1 MIVISCLGTSKLL
14 NFRDIRKSSK
24 PFLCPN
30 LSSQPKSETGVNYNY
45 EMLRAFVQYTLNVDL
60 NAPVIKDLVEKYK
73 DIEQFNRSITD
84 KYVAIC
90 KRF

>member
-1 MIVISCLGTSKLL
+1 
-14 NFRDIRKSSK
+14 
-24 PFLCPN
+24 
-30 LSSQPKSETGVNYNY
+30 
-45 EMLRAFVQYTLNVDL
+45 MLRAFVQYTLNVDL

-90 KRF
+90 KRFLRLYLEGCNQLHIMRNIYK

>member
-1 MIVISCLGTSKLL
+1 MFVLKFSPIHYDYV
-14 NFRDIRKSSK
+14 RDVYSTIIIR
-24 PFLCPN
+24 
-30 LSSQPKSETGVNYNY
+30 
-45 EMLRAFVQYTLNVDL
+45 
-60 NAPVIKDLVEKYK
+60 DLVEKYK

>member
-1 MIVISCLGTSKLL
+1 
-14 NFRDIRKSSK
+14 
-24 PFLCPN
+24 
-30 LSSQPKSETGVNYNY
+30 
-45 EMLRAFVQYTLNVDL
+45 MLRAFVQYTLNVDL

-90 KRF
+90 KRFYTFEFSRLCRMKVCKQTDPEKGLTPVNRNVKDLRMAR

>member
-1 MIVISCLGTSKLL
+1 
-14 NFRDIRKSSK
+14 
-24 PFLCPN
+24 
-30 LSSQPKSETGVNYNY
+30 
-45 EMLRAFVQYTLNVDL
+45 MLRAFVQYTLNVDL

-90 KRF
+90 KRFCWLYYAAFSKGS

>member
-1 MIVISCLGTSKLL
+1 MFLL
-14 NFRDIRKSSK
+14 QKYNNT
-24 PFLCPN
+24 CE
-30 LSSQPKSETGVNYNY
+30 SQLNYNY

-84 KYVAIC
+84 KYVC
-90 KRF
+90 NM

>member
-1 MIVISCLGTSKLL
+1 
-14 NFRDIRKSSK
+14 
-24 PFLCPN
+24 
-30 LSSQPKSETGVNYNY
+30 
-45 EMLRAFVQYTLNVDL
+45 MLRAFVQYPLNVDL

>member
-1 MIVISCLGTSKLL
+1 
-14 NFRDIRKSSK
+14 
-24 PFLCPN
+24 
-30 LSSQPKSETGVNYNY
+30 
-45 EMLRAFVQYTLNVDL
+45 MLRAFVQYTLNVDL

>member
-1 MIVISCLGTSKLL
+1 MIVHLLVVIQIYNLFSGFLLFNSYYHSKC
-14 NFRDIRKSSK
+14 RM
-24 PFLCPN
+24 N
-30 LSSQPKSETGVNYNY
+30 LNYNY

>member
-1 MIVISCLGTSKLL
+1 
-14 NFRDIRKSSK
+14 
-24 PFLCPN
+24 
-30 LSSQPKSETGVNYNY
+30 
-45 EMLRAFVQYTLNVDL
+45 MLRAFVQDTLNVDL